1 MINKNTYV
9 VWSEEVVCMINLAV
23 SNSEVLDIEKFD
35 MKNFF
40 YTDSFL
46 FKRLTLGEKG
56 ISIFES
62 AFAIFLLIVFFPIML
77 AVTIAIKLT
86 MGGEVLY
93 SQTRVGKNGKNF
105 MIYKFRTMIENAE
118 AKTGAVLSTKNDPRV
133 TRLGRILRASHL
145 DELPQLYNVLTGEMS
160 FVGPRPERPEFVEIY
175 EKEIARYT
183 RRREVKPG
191 ITGLA
196 QICLPYDAS
205 ASEKIQYDV
214 YYIDQRH
221 SVVFN
226 ILISYYTAIK
236 MISFLKL
243 IKN

>member
-1 MINKNTYV
+1 M
-9 VWSEEVVCMINLAV
+9 SEYLVMSNLAV
-23 SNSEVLDIEKFD
+23 SSSGTLDIDKFD

-46 FKRLTLGEKG
+46 FRHLTLGEKT
-56 ISIFES
+56 IAVLE
-62 AFAIFLLIVFFPIML
+62 ATFAVLLLILFSPIML
-77 AVTIAIKLT
+77 LVALAIKLT
-86 MGGEVLY
+86 MGGKVLY
-93 SQTRVGKNGKNF
+93 SQTRVGKDGVRF
-105 MIYKFRTMIENAE
+105 SIYKFRTMIENAE
-118 AKTGAVLSTKNDPRV
+118 AKTGAVLATKNDPRI

-145 DELPQLYNVLTGEMS
+145 DELPQLFNILTGDMS

-175 EKEIARYT
+175 EVEIAKYT

-196 QICLPYDAS
+196 QICLPYDAT

-221 SVVFN
+221 SILFN

-236 MISFLKL
+236 MVTFFKM

>member
-1 MINKNTYV
+1 MT
-9 VWSEEVVCMINLAV
+9 ELAV
-23 SNSEVLDIEKFD
+23 SSTGTLDIEKFD

-40 YTDSFL
+40 YTDSFW
-46 FKRLTLGEKG
+46 FRHLTVGEKA
-56 ISIFES
+56 IIVFEA
-62 AFAIFLLIVFFPIML
+62 AFAVFLLILFFPIML
-77 AVTIAIKLT
+77 GVAIAIKLS
-86 MGGEVLY
+86 MGGNILY
-93 SQTRVGKNGKNF
+93 SQTRVGKNGENF
-105 MIYKFRTMIENAE
+105 SIYKFRTMIENAE
-118 AKTGAVLSTKNDPRV
+118 AKTGAVLATKNDPRI

-145 DELPQLYNVLTGEMS
+145 DELPQLFNVLTGEMS

-175 EKEIARYT
+175 EKEIPKYI

-196 QICLPYDAS
+196 QICLPYDAT

-221 SVVFN
+221 SILFN

-236 MISFLKL
+236 MVTFFKM

>member
-1 MINKNTYV
+1 MT
-9 VWSEEVVCMINLAV
+9 ELAV
-23 SNSEVLDIEKFD
+23 SSTGTLDIEKFD

-46 FKRLTLGEKG
+46 FRHLTLGEKA
-56 ISIFES
+56 ITAFEA
-62 AFAIFLLIVFFPIML
+62 AFAIFLLVLFSPIML
-77 AVTIAIKLT
+77 SVALAIKLS
-86 MGGEVLY
+86 MGGKVLY
-93 SQTRVGKNGKNF
+93 SQTRVGKDGEKF
-105 MIYKFRTMIENAE
+105 SIYKFRTMIENAE
-118 AKTGAVLSTKNDPRV
+118 AKTGAVLATKNDPRI

-145 DELPQLYNVLTGEMS
+145 DELPQLFNVLSGHMS
-160 FVGPRPERPEFVEIY
+160 FVGPRPERPEFVNIY
-175 EKEIARYT
+175 EQEIPKYM

-196 QICLPYDAS
+196 QICLPYDAT

-221 SVVFN
+221 SILFN

-236 MISFLKL
+236 MVTFFKM

>member
-1 MINKNTYV
+1 MT
-9 VWSEEVVCMINLAV
+9 ELAV
-23 SNSEVLDIEKFD
+23 SSTGTLDIEKFD

-46 FKRLTLGEKG
+46 FRHLTLGEKA
-56 ISIFES
+56 ITVFEA
-62 AFAIFLLIVFFPIML
+62 AFAIFLLVLFSPIML
-77 AVTIAIKLT
+77 AVAVAIKLS
-86 MGGEVLY
+86 MGGKVLY
-93 SQTRVGKNGKNF
+93 SQTRVGKDGEKF
-105 MIYKFRTMIENAE
+105 SIYKFRTMIENAE
-118 AKTGAVLSTKNDPRV
+118 AKTGAILATKNDPRI

-145 DELPQLYNVLTGEMS
+145 DELPQLFNVLTGEMS

-175 EKEIARYT
+175 EKEIAKYI

-196 QICLPYDAS
+196 QICLPYDAT

-221 SVVFN
+221 SILFN

-236 MISFLKL
+236 MVTFFKM

>member
-1 MINKNTYV
+1 M
-9 VWSEEVVCMINLAV
+9 SNLAV
-23 SNSEVLDIEKFD
+23 SNNGTLDIEKFD

-40 YTDSFL
+40 YTESYL
-46 FKRLTLGEKG
+46 FKHLTMGEKTVT
-56 ISIFES
+56 IFEA
-62 AFAIFLLIVFFPIML
+62 AFAIFLLALFAPIMIVV
-77 AVTIAIKLT
+77 AAAIKVS
-86 MGGEVLY
+86 MGGKILY
-93 SQTRVGKNGKNF
+93 SQTRVGKDGKNF
-105 MIYKFRTMIENAE
+105 SIYKFRTMIENAE
-118 AKTGAVLSTKNDPRV
+118 AETGAILASKNDPRI
-133 TRLGRILRASHL
+133 TTLGKFLRASHL
-145 DELPQLYNVLTGEMS
+145 DELPQLLNVLKGDMS

-175 EKEIARYT
+175 EKEIVKYT

-196 QICLPYDAS
+196 QICLPYDAT

-236 MISFLKL
+236 MVSFMKFLK
-243 IKN
+243 N

>member
-1 MINKNTYV
+1 
-9 VWSEEVVCMINLAV
+9 
-23 SNSEVLDIEKFD
+23 

-46 FKRLTLGEKG
+46 FRKLTIGEK
-56 ISIFES
+56 SIMAFE
-62 AFAIFLLIVFFPIML
+62 ALFAVFLLIVFAPIML
-77 AVTIAIKLT
+77 GTVFAIKFT
-86 MGGEVLY
+86 MGGRVLY
-93 SQTRVGKNGKNF
+93 SQTRVGKDGEKF
-105 MIYKFRTMIENAE
+105 SIYKFRTMIENAE
-118 AKTGAVLSTKNDPRV
+118 AKTGAVLASKNDPRI
-133 TRLGRILRASHL
+133 TRLGRVLRASHL
-145 DELPQLYNVLTGEMS
+145 DELPQLFNVLNGEMS

-175 EKEIARYT
+175 ERDIPKYT

-196 QICLPYDAS
+196 QICLPYDAT

-221 SVVFN
+221 SILFN
-226 ILISYYTAIK
+226 LLISYYTAIK
-236 MISFLKL
+236 MITFFKI

>member
-1 MINKNTYV
+1 M
-9 VWSEEVVCMINLAV
+9 SNLAV
-23 SNSEVLDIEKFD
+23 SDSGSLDIEKFD

-46 FKRLTLGEKG
+46 FRKLTVGEKAV
-56 ISIFES
+56 S
-62 AFAIFLLIVFFPIML
+62 AFEALFAVFLLVLFSPIML
-77 AVTIAIKLT
+77 TVALAIKLT
-86 MGGEVLY
+86 MGGKVLY
-93 SQTRVGKNGKNF
+93 SQTRVGKDGARF
-105 MIYKFRTMIENAE
+105 SIYKFRTMIENAE
-118 AKTGAVLSTKNDPRV
+118 AKTGAVLASKNDPRI

-145 DELPQLYNVLTGEMS
+145 DELPQLFNVLSGDMS
-160 FVGPRPERPEFVEIY
+160 FVGPRPERPEFVDIY
-175 EKEIARYT
+175 EVEIAKYI

-196 QICLPYDAS
+196 QICLPYDAT

-221 SVVFN
+221 SILFN
-226 ILISYYTAIK
+226 LLISYYTAIK
-236 MISFLKL
+236 MVTFFNT

>member
-1 MINKNTYV
+1 M
-9 VWSEEVVCMINLAV
+9 SNLAV
-23 SNSEVLDIEKFD
+23 SSNGTLDIEKFD

-40 YTDSFL
+40 YTESYL
-46 FKRLTLGEKG
+46 FKHLTMGEKAVT
-56 ISIFES
+56 IFEA
-62 AFAIFLLIVFFPIML
+62 AFAIFLLALFAPIMIVV
-77 AVTIAIKLT
+77 AAAIKVS
-86 MGGEVLY
+86 MGGKILY
-93 SQTRVGKNGKNF
+93 SQTRVGKDGKNF
-105 MIYKFRTMIENAE
+105 SIYKFRTMIENAE
-118 AKTGAVLSTKNDPRV
+118 AKTGAILASKNDPRI
-133 TRLGRILRASHL
+133 TTLGKFLRASHL
-145 DELPQLYNVLTGEMS
+145 DELPQLLNVLKGDMS

-175 EKEIARYT
+175 EKEIVKYT

-196 QICLPYDAS
+196 QICLPYDAT

-236 MISFLKL
+236 MVSFMKFLK
-243 IKN
+243 N

>member
-1 MINKNTYV
+1 M
-9 VWSEEVVCMINLAV
+9 SELAV
-23 SNSEVLDIEKFD
+23 SSTGTLDIEKFD

-46 FKRLTLGEKG
+46 FKRLTLGEKA
-56 ISIFES
+56 ITIFEA
-62 AFAIFLLIVFFPIML
+62 AFAVFLLVLFSPIMISV
-77 AVTIAIKLT
+77 AIAIKLS
-86 MGGEVLY
+86 MGGKILY
-93 SQTRVGKNGKNF
+93 SQTRTGKDGEKF
-105 MIYKFRTMIENAE
+105 SIYKFRTMIENAE
-118 AKTGAVLSTKNDPRV
+118 AKTGAVLATKNDPRI

-145 DELPQLYNVLTGEMS
+145 DELPQLFNVLTGDMS
-160 FVGPRPERPEFVEIY
+160 FVGPRPERPEFVDIY
-175 EKEIARYT
+175 EQEIPKYI

-196 QICLPYDAS
+196 QICLPYDAT

-221 SVVFN
+221 SILFN

-236 MISFLKL
+236 MVTFFKM